1 MARPSS
7 IHRHPARKEI
17 ESGLRGG
24 VPYREL
30 AVRHNVS
37 ISALS
42 RYSRGPFADA
52 VRESARA
59 SGDIV
64 GSDVLRRVLD
74 LADDAAHMRERA
86 LRTGNSNL
94 ALKTSVTELRALAT
108 VATMLGLDSDD
119 LIREATAATSAAREL
134 ARGVVLAARE
144 DSAVGVR
151 VLSALDADGAT
162 NTANQLRDLLT
173 VHAPSLT
180 HKGTS

>member
-1 MARPSS
+1 MGRPSS

-17 ESGLRGG
+17 ETGLRGG

-30 AVRHNVS
+30 AVRHGVS

-52 VRESARA
+52 VRESVRA

-74 LADDAAHMRERA
+74 LADDATLMRERA
-86 LRTGNSNL
+86 LRAGNSNL
-94 ALKTSVTELRALAT
+94 ALKTSATELRALST

-119 LIREATAATSAAREL
+119 LIREAAAATSAAREL
-134 ARGVVLAARE
+134 ARGVVLAARQ
-144 DSAVGVR
+144 DSTVGTLVLAV
-151 VLSALDADGAT
+151 LDADGAT
-162 NTANQLRDLLT
+162 ATANQLRALIQA
-173 VHAPSLT
+173 HATPT
-180 HKGTS
+180 N